1 MAAGIGRPRK
11 LEKIGCK
18 HGRLLIVAAIRKDD
32 KPAWLCLCDCGKNHV
47 VKNADLRN
55 TKSCGCLRIDLGKS
69 KQTHGMLRSPE
80 YKAWHAMKQRCTNPK
95 NKAYANYGGRG
106 IEVCDRWMSFE
117 NFYEDMGCRPYKASL
132 DRKNN
137 SLGYSPENCRWAT
150 SKQQAN
156 NTRSNRW
163 FVVEGQRMTLTDIS
177 AQYGVSVQTLS
188 WRMYKMGMSATEAA
202 TTKPLRTRKN
212 RQKLQEVTT
221 AASGAPGA

>member
-18 HGRLLIVAAIRKDD
+18 HGRLLIVAATRKYD

-80 YKAWHAMKQRCTNPK
+80 YEAWHAMKQRCTNPK

-117 NFYEDMGCRPYKASL
+117 NFYADMGPRPLGMSL
-132 DRKNN
+132 DRIDNDGPYNPK
-137 SLGYSPENCRWAT
+137 NCRWAT
-150 SKQQAN
+150 TVQQGN
-156 NTRSNRW
+156 NRRSNKR
-163 FVVEGQRMTLTDIS
+163 FVVNGEELTLSELSIR
-177 AQYGVSVQTLS
+177 YGISVQTLS
-188 WRMYKMGMSATEAA
+188 WRMYKLGMSAVEAA
-202 TTKPLRTRKN
+202 TRAPLRVRVK
-212 RQKLQEVTT
+212 
-221 AASGAPGA
+221 S